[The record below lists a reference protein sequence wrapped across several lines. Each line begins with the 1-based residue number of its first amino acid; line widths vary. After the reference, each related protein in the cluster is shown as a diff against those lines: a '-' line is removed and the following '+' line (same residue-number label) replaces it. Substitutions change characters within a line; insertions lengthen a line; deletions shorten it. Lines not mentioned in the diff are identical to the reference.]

1 MIGILGASGYVG
13 QQFSKE
19 LVSQGTVFREY
30 NRQRDDYYDLKKL
43 IEILHKD
50 QITILINCA
59 GYTGKPNVDTCE

>member
-30 NRQRDDYYDLKKL
+30 NRQRDDYYDLK
-43 IEILHKD
+43 
-50 QITILINCA
+50 N
-59 GYTGKPNVDTCE
+59 